1 MCRERKVK
9 EGKLPL
15 VPASCTETGV
25 SDLHSRNAG
34 FFWGAA
40 RLSCAPL
47 VIAGTV
53 FFLLF
58 RSDASAVEAA
68 ATTSN
73 RIVSLVPAVTE
84 TLFALGIGPRVVGVS
99 TYCDYPPE
107 TKTLPK
113 VGSFTEPV
121 AETIVA
127 LKPDLVL
134 TSPSPGNETSVRAI
148 ERTGIRVAVIQ
159 SEGGLREAR
168 SAILDVARAVGASEA
183 GAALVARIDARLGAV
198 KAAAAGLARPTAA
211 VVVGREPL
219 VLAGPGS
226 YLGELLVLAGG
237 ANIADALGGRWPRV
251 GMEFLVAS
259 RVEVLVDLSVGMG
272 EAPDDED
279 AAAAWASM
287 PSLPAVASGRVV
299 RDSDAL
305 MLRPG
310 PRLADAA
317 EALFRAL
324 HPGAALPS
332 PVATPPNASPSKD
345 GNAAP
350 AVVPAAPGQAN

>member
-1 MCRERKVK
+1 
-9 EGKLPL
+9 
-15 VPASCTETGV
+15 V
-25 SDLHSRNAG
+25 SDLHSRDAR

-40 RLSCAPL
+40 QLSRVAFT
-47 VIAGTV
+47 VAAGL

-58 RSDASAVEAA
+58 RSDAGATEAA
-68 ATTSN
+68 ATN
-73 RIVSLVPAVTE
+73 PKRIVSLVPAVTE
-84 TLFALGIGPRVVGVS
+84 TLFALEIGPRVVGVS
-99 TYCDYPPE
+99 TYCDYPPD

-121 AETIVA
+121 AETIVS

-168 SAILDVARAVGASEA
+168 SAILDVARAVGAPEA
-183 GAALVARIDARLGAV
+183 GEALVARIDARLGAV
-198 KAAAAGLARPTAA
+198 KAAAAPLGRPSAA

-226 YLGELLVLAGG
+226 YLGELLLLAGG

-259 RVEVLVDLSVGMG
+259 RAEVLVDLSVGMG
-272 EAPDDED
+272 DAPDDGN
-279 AAAAWASM
+279 AADAWA
-287 PSLPAVASGRVV
+287 SLPAVASGRVV
-299 RDSDAL
+299 RLSDAL

-324 HPGAALPS
+324 HPGAELPSRDALAPAAALPPAS
-332 PVATPPNASPSKD
+332 DSGPPRAAS

-350 AVVPAAPGQAN
+350 EVAPAAPRQAN